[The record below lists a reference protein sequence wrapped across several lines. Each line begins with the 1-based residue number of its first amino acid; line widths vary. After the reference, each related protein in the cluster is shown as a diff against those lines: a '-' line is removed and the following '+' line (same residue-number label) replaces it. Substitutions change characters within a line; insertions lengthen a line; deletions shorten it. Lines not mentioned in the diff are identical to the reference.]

1 MRPRTIILLAVA
13 AVLLAIFVITSLPTP
28 TPVRPAEFAE
38 VVVADETIDTYSFI
52 TDATPLQTKKVPVA
66 EAAGAYRSID
76 EVRGLM
82 TTKLIEKG
90 KTITTDAALPPEVV
104 RYVRDMGFE
113 IISFGADVDK
123 MVGGAVKPGRKIN
136 IYGFGRGQGGEP
148 GPVILVEPNVW
159 VVDVRSNAGQA
170 VFATEAARGEEQQ
183 PQTQQAGGLLGF
195 GATAGLTQVQ
205 PAIITVAAQPE
216 VVVRIIEAFGAR
228 GLNAWVTL
236 AGERPPELLKPILQ
250 VNPPFLTFTALE
262 KGPDPSA
269 QSLSIANAGGNTLNW
284 TATKKAEWLELS
296 ATKGQAP
303 SSLDVSVKVAGLAT
317 GTYSDTIEIAGALG
331 TEGSPQR
338 IPVLL
343 TVGQVTPTPTPCV
356 GCPPPT
362 PIPEVTPTI
371 HLVLQNV
378 PYPWRFKILKP
389 EDLELPEKIEG
400 AAYEKDFSGRELTLE
415 VENPTDETLWIERA
429 NVDNRAEVVIKDK
442 TKDETGR
449 VYFAPGE
456 TGEITI
462 HLVDGATQAVVV
474 LLDGRNE

>member
-1 MRPRTIILLAVA
+1 LALA
-13 AVLLAIFVITSLPTP
+13 AVLLLIFIITSIPRP
-28 TPVRPAEFAE
+28 PAVRPAEFAE

-66 EAAGAYRSID
+66 EAAGAYRSVD

-113 IISFGADVDK
+113 IISFRADVDK

-136 IYGFGRGQGGEP
+136 VYGFGRGQGGEP
-148 GPVILVEPNVW
+148 GTVILVEPNVW
-159 VVDVRSNAGQA
+159 VVDVRSSAGQA
-170 VFATEAARGEEQQ
+170 VFAAEARREEQQ
-183 PQTQQAGGLLGF
+183 QTQQAGSLLGLAAAV
-195 GATAGLTQVQ
+195 GQTQVQ
-205 PAIITVAAQPE
+205 PAIITVAARPE
-216 VVVRIIEAFGAR
+216 VVIRIIEAFGAR
-228 GLNAWVTL
+228 GLDAWVTL

-269 QSLSIANAGGNTLNW
+269 QSLSIVNAGGNTLNW

-303 SSLDVSVKVAGLAT
+303 SSLDVSVKVAGLPT

-331 TEGSPQR
+331 TQGSPQR

-343 TVGQVTPTPTPCV
+343 TVSQLTPTPTPCV
-356 GCPPPT
+356 SCPT
-362 PIPEVTPTI
+362 PILTPEVTPTI

-378 PYPWRFKILKP
+378 PYPWRFKTLKP
-389 EDLELPEKIEG
+389 EDLQLPEKIEG
-400 AAYEKDFSGRELTLE
+400 AAYEKDFSGRELILE
-415 VENPTDETLWIERA
+415 IENPTDETLWIERA
-429 NVDNRAEVVIKDK
+429 NVDDRAEVVIKDE
-442 TKDETGR
+442 TKEETGR

-462 HLVDGATQAVVV
+462 NLVEGATYAVVV
-474 LLDGRNE
+474 LLDGGE